1 MLWQD
6 LASPEFHT
14 IDRATPVV
22 LPVAAVEQHGPH
34 LPIATDRIIAEHFAG
49 QLNER
54 LGSSVLIL
62 PTVAVGCSEHHMSFP
77 GSLTLRHDTF
87 LSVCQQYLASAHA
100 HGFHNFLVL
109 NAHGGNR
116 GICQVLLEK
125 FGAEHP
131 NCQIAVASW
140 WRLAA
145 EELLSLNE
153 SGMGGVGHACEFE
166 TSLLLSI
173 DPDLVRTDAI
183 APKNINS
190 TFEWAEEDLLRTSRA
205 SLYRSMKQITRSG
218 VWGDPTCAS
227 AAKGRKITAIVSDLL
242 TTVVTEMAA
251 TKTCHKSNG
260 TSWAAAKNA
269 ECLYF

>member
-1 MLWQD
+1 MYWQD
-6 LASPEFHT
+6 LTSPEFRT

-34 LPIATDRIIAEHFAG
+34 LPVATDRMIAEHFAN

-77 GSLTLRHDTF
+77 GSLTLRHETF
-87 LSVCQQYLASAHA
+87 LNVCQQYLHSASAH
-100 HGFHNFLVL
+100 GFRNFLVL

-116 GICQVLLEK
+116 GVCQVLLEK

-140 WRLAA
+140 WRIAA
-145 EELLSLNE
+145 EELLPLNE
-153 SGMGGVGHACEFE
+153 AGVGGVGHACEFE
-166 TSLLLSI
+166 TSLLLSFA
-173 DPDLVRTDAI
+173 PHTVRMEAI
-183 APKNINS
+183 EPKRIS
-190 TFEWAEEDLLRTSRA
+190 ATYDWAEEDLLRTSRI
-205 SLYRSMKQITRSG
+205 SLYRSMKQIARNG

-227 AAKGRKITAIVSDLL
+227 AAKGRQITEVVCEVL
-242 TTVVTEMAA
+242 TTAVTEMA
-251 TKTCHKSNG
+251 TSKSCHKSNG
-260 TSWAAAKNA
+260 FAWSGVESA